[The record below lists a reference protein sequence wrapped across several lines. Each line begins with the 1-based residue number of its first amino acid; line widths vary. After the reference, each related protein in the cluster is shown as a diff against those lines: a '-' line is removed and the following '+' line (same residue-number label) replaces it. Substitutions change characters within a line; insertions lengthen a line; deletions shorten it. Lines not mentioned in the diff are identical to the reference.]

1 MSPLLANARTALRPA
16 GRFRALLER
25 SAVLCLGQPG
35 ALAVLWRWLL
45 VMALIAGVE
54 AAWAASVTLT
64 GMLGN
69 RALLIV
75 DGGAPKSVA
84 PGESHQGVKVISTRG
99 DEAVLAV
106 GGKTL
111 TLRVG
116 DAPASVGTRANA
128 DGGGNKV
135 VLTAN
140 SGGHFM
146 ANGSINNRPV
156 QFMVDTGATQVAM
169 GAAEAERLGIAYTS
183 GQPVRLNTANGQ
195 VQGYR
200 LRLDSVRL
208 GDVNVFGLDAVV
220 TPQPMPF
227 VLLGNSFLTRFQ
239 MRRDADQMTLERRY

>member
-1 MSPLLANARTALRPA
+1 MKAALRRTVVLVA
-16 GRFRALLER
+16 ACLLG
-25 SAVLCLGQPG
+25 S
-35 ALAVLWRWLL
+35 
-45 VMALIAGVE
+45 
-54 AAWAASVTLT
+54 AWAASVTLT

-75 DGGAPKSVA
+75 DGGAPKGVA
-84 PGESHQGVKVISTRG
+84 PGETHQGVRVLSTRG
-99 DEAVLAV
+99 DEAVLEV
-106 GGKTL
+106 GGKRL

-116 DAPASVGTRANA
+116 DAPASVGARANA

-140 SGGHFM
+140 AGGHFM
-146 ANGSINNRPV
+146 ASGSINNRPT

-208 GDVNVFGLDAVV
+208 GDVNVYGVDAVV
-220 TPQPMPF
+220 TPQPMPY

>member
-1 MSPLLANARTALRPA
+1 MWPPRARTACSSPPPEGVAFFPEAARRTNMP
-16 GRFRALLER
+16 RRALWFL
-25 SAVLCLGQPG
+25 
-35 ALAVLWRWLL
+35 ALLPWL
-45 VMALIAGVE
+45 ASTAS
-54 AAWAASVTLT
+54 AASVTLT

-84 PGESHQGVKVISTRG
+84 PGDSHQGVKVISTRG
-99 DEAVLAV
+99 DEAVVDV
-106 GGKTL
+106 GGQRL

-116 DAPASVGTRANA
+116 DAPASVGVRANA

-140 SGGHFM
+140 AGGHFM
-146 ANGSINNRPV
+146 AQGSINNRPV

-169 GAAEAERLGIAYTS
+169 GAAEAERLGIAYTN
-183 GQPVRLNTANGQ
+183 GLPVRLGTANGQ

-208 GDVNVFGLDAVV
+208 GDVSVFGVDAVV
-220 TPQPMPF
+220 TPQPMPY
-227 VLLGNSFLTRFQ
+227 VLLGNSFLNRFQ